1 MRSRCFPRYRHP
13 FQPDCKE
20 VKEQFNAINKHN
32 GAEMS
37 VAEVTM
43 RNHLA
48 EARDFFLR
56 IPDNRRREFDYVN
69 DTCRQSPATPSQ
81 LG

>member
-1 MRSRCFPRYRHP
+1 
-13 FQPDCKE
+13 
-20 VKEQFNAINKHN
+20 
-32 GAEMS
+32 
-37 VAEVTM
+37 M

-69 DTCRQSPATPSQ
+69 DTCRQSPATPIQ
-81 LG
+81 